1 LDVGDAVRRSA
12 FLRESAPTLLA
23 WLESLFRRSNW
34 LAPHACR
41 VQVARNKPLW
51 GVVPVGLL
59 VLGLS
64 GCQPSKTPEPGGDP
78 ERMSLSEYDLA
89 RDAWLRQGRPR
100 EALAHALKSTELDAH
115 NADALHLVALI
126 YLDFC
131 RRSPPDCRLTDA
143 ERYARSALD
152 ERSDFREA
160 RNTLGVILI
169 HRKKPEQ
176 AIAVLEPLSR
186 DILYQ
191 TPENAWGN
199 LGWAYLETG
208 QVDKAIDALRRSV
221 AVQPLFCVGQYR
233 LGIAHELK
241 GQPRLALEALDRA
254 LETKDPRCAGLQ
266 AAYAARAR
274 VHLKLGQRA
283 QAESDIRRCLE
294 LDPKSVDAQ
303 DCQSTRK
310 NLE

>member
-1 LDVGDAVRRSA
+1 MLRSVVQRRD
-12 FLRESAPTLLA
+12 
-23 WLESLFRRSNW
+23 WLGSRGG
-34 LAPHACR
+34 R
-41 VQVARNKPLW
+41 VLTGKNKPFCASTAL
-51 GVVPVGLL
+51 GLL
-59 VLGLS
+59 LLGLP
-64 GCQPSKTPEPGGDP
+64 GCPASKTPEPGGDP
-78 ERMSLSEYDLA
+78 ERMSVSEYDVA
-89 RDAWLRQGRPR
+89 RDTWLRQGRPR
-100 EALAHALKSTELDAH
+100 EALAHALKSTELNEH

-143 ERYARSALD
+143 ERYARAALD
-152 ERSDFREA
+152 ERSDYREA

-169 HRKKPEQ
+169 HEKKPTQ
-176 AIAVLEPLSR
+176 AVAVLEPLSR

-199 LGWAYLETG
+199 LGWAYLEAG

-233 LGIAHELK
+233 LGVAHELK

-254 LETKDPRCAGLQ
+254 LETNNPRCAGLQ

-274 VHLKLGQRA
+274 VHLKLGQRE

-294 LDPKSVDAQ
+294 LDPKSTDAQ
-303 DCQSTRK
+303 DCQSTK
-310 NLE
+310 KKLE

>member
-1 LDVGDAVRRSA
+1 
-12 FLRESAPTLLA
+12 LLA
-23 WLESLFRRSNW
+23 WLESVLRRSNW
-34 LAPHACR
+34 LDSRGCR
-41 VQVARNKPLW
+41 VFVGKKKPTWRGIAL
-51 GVVPVGLL
+51 GL
-59 VLGLS
+59 VLLGLP
-64 GCQPSKTPEPGGDP
+64 GCPASKTPEPGGDP
-78 ERMSLSEYDLA
+78 ERMSASEYDLA
-89 RDAWLRQGRPR
+89 TDALLRQGRPR
-100 EALAHALKSTELDAH
+100 EALAHALKSTELDEH

-143 ERYARSALD
+143 ERYARAALD
-152 ERSDFREA
+152 ERSDYREA

-169 HRKKPEQ
+169 HEKKPAQ

-186 DILYQ
+186 DMLYQ

-199 LGWAYLETG
+199 LGWAYLEAG
-208 QVDKAIDALRRSV
+208 QIDKAIDALRRSV

-254 LETKDPRCAGLQ
+254 LETNSPRCAGLQ
-266 AAYAARAR
+266 SAYAARAR
-274 VHLKLGQRA
+274 VHLKLGQRE

-294 LDPKSVDAQ
+294 LDPKSADGQ
-303 DCQSTRK
+303 DCQSTK
-310 NLE
+310 KKLE